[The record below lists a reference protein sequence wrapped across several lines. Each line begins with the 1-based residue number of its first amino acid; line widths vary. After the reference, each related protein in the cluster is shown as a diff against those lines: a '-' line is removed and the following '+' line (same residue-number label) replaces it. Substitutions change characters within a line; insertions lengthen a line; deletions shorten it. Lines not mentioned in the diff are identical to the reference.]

1 MAGSI
6 QDRGN
11 GSYFLTVSNGFD
23 SKGKRVRKTR
33 TIKAKGITEA
43 RKKLAAFVTEV
54 EAGEYVAPSHI
65 KFGNYVDIWRKDT
78 IKKVSPKTMETY
90 NYALTG
96 RILPALSHLKMEVI
110 SHVHINHFIESLE
123 EDELSTSYIK
133 KYHNILSNIF
143 KLAVRNETI
152 KKNPMEKV
160 DSPSV
165 TYEPGQVYNSEELK
179 KLYHLLNKDENRQ
192 QVLIIKMALLTGMRK
207 GEILALQW
215 DDVDFS
221 TNTIHVRHSLSYT
234 VQDGYLLKEPK
245 TKGSNRKVAPPKG
258 FMTELKK
265 HILHK
270 RQEKIGAA
278 EMWDSSF
285 GDLVFSTS
293 GIDLKDKLTLFGKPL
308 NLDSPNRWW
317 KRFLDR
323 VNGQLK
329 KEDKLQIKRI
339 RFHDFRHTAATDLIN
354 KGANIHSIS
363 KRLGHANI
371 TTTMNIYGH
380 YLEEADQK
388 IADMLDEDYI

>member
-54 EAGEYVAPSHI
+54 EAGEYIAPSHI
-65 KFGNYVDIWRKDT
+65 KFGGYVDVWRKDT

-96 RILPALSHLKMEVI
+96 RILPFLSHYKMEDI

-152 KKNPMEKV
+152 KKNPIEKV

-179 KLYHLLNKDENRQ
+179 NLYHLLNKEENRQ

-221 TNTIHVRHSLSYT
+221 TNTIHVKHSLSYT
-234 VQDGYLLKEPK
+234 VDNGYILKEPK
-245 TKGSNRKVAPPKG
+245 TKGSYRKVAPPKQ
-258 FMTELKK
+258 FMIELKK
-265 HILHK
+265 HIAMK
-270 RQEKIGAA
+270 RTDRMEASELWEGGK
-278 EMWDSSF
+278 F
-285 GDLVFSTS
+285 FFVFSS
-293 GIDLKDKLTLFGKPL
+293 DMGKPL
-308 NLDSPNRWW
+308 NPDSPNRWW
-317 KRFLDR
+317 KRFIARIND
-323 VNGQLK
+323 QLRK
-329 KEDKLQIKRI
+329 DDKPQIKRI